1 MEGRPLFRWSRF
13 SRHCR
18 RFDLLTVPYCEIRL
32 SAGSNSVE
40 CETSTAAKC
49 CSAVRKRPLTLVF
62 VLALVFPLSDAFGDA
77 RAGEKAAQVC
87 LLCHKIESV
96 VGAPTLEQQPSKY
109 LVAQINA
116 FKSGKR
122 SGAEMQSNVVRLSAK
137 DVQAISD
144 YFSSRRAKPAR
155 FGTDPDP
162 KTIALGAASA
172 KELNCAK
179 CHSEDYRGSNDIPR
193 LAGQVPT
200 YLVLK
205 IDEFKRGAR
214 PHPTIPAAKDKLSDP
229 ITEALGAYFGKLSPS
244 LVLQATADASNREA
258 RSERPLF
265 RRHGFPL
272 GVGICPPGARLGTGR
287 CTRRL

>member
-1 MEGRPLFRWSRF
+1 MEGCPLFRWSRQ

-18 RFDLLTVPYCEIRL
+18 RLDQLTVPYCEVRP

-40 CETSTAAKC
+40 CEASTAAKC
-49 CSAVRKRPLTLVF
+49 RSALRKQPLALAL
-62 VLALVFPLSDAFGDA
+62 VLALVFPCSDASGDV
-77 RAGEKAAQVC
+77 RAGEKEAQVC

-122 SGAEMQSNVVRLSAK
+122 SGPEMRANVARLSAK
-137 DVQAISD
+137 EVQAISD
-144 YFSSRRAKPAR
+144 YFSSKRAKPAR

-205 IDEFKRGAR
+205 IDEFRRGAR
-214 PHPTIPAAKDKLSDP
+214 PHPAISSAKDKLSDP
-229 ITEALGAYFGKLSPS
+229 TTEALGAYFGKLEP
-244 LVLQATADASNREA
+244 
-258 RSERPLF
+258 
-265 RRHGFPL
+265 
-272 GVGICPPGARLGTGR
+272 
-287 CTRRL
+287 